1 MTESAISG
9 HKESENEATSQLAYN
24 YSVKQVYVVYNYR
37 VVIVRLLHGLHVY
50 TLFYDSL
57 IHEYYST

>member
-9 HKESENEATSQLAYN
+9 HKDSENKATSQLAYN
-24 YSVKQVYVVYNYR
+24 YSVKQVYNYR
-37 VVIVRLLHGLHVY
+37 VVIARLLHGRHVY

-57 IHEYYST
+57 IS